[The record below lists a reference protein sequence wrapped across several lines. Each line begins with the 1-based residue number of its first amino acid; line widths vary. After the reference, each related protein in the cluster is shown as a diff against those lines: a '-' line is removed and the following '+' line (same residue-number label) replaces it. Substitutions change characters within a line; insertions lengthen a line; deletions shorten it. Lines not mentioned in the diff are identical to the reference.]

1 LIIARAPHRISLG
14 GGGTDLPSYYERHGG
29 LIIAAGIDKY
39 VYIYV
44 NQPAADDLIRVKYS
58 RYEEVTSPQDVVH
71 DLVRPTL
78 QVLGINSGIEI
89 VSMADIPAGSGMG
102 SSGAFIVSTLTALLE
117 MQRKRTP
124 PHAIAELACHIEI
137 DLAEHP
143 VGKQDQYMAAFGGL
157 TKLEISPTGKTEVT
171 TLDISAD
178 VSEELQSRLLLYFTG
193 KIRDAN
199 GILGEQSSE
208 LRSNMHMAVEGLHRT
223 KELGYKIMDA
233 LESGDL
239 EKFGS
244 LLNEHWET
252 KKQRSTSV
260 TDSQIDRWYSCAMAA
275 GAKGGKIIGAG
286 NGGFLLLYA
295 PPDAKL
301 AVRNAMTEEGLR
313 EVTYRFEFD
322 GAKVISNV

>member
-1 LIIARAPHRISLG
+1 
-14 GGGTDLPSYYERHGG
+14 
-29 LIIAAGIDKY
+29 
-39 VYIYV
+39 
-44 NQPAADDLIRVKYS
+44 
-58 RYEEVTSPQDVVH
+58 
-71 DLVRPTL
+71 
-78 QVLGINSGIEI
+78 
-89 VSMADIPAGSGMG
+89 MG

-178 VSEELQSRLLLYFTG
+178 VSEELKSRLLLYFTG